1 MKTEA
6 DITFNH
12 VTSQLPYML
21 ACLDEAL
28 RLYPPIPLGLPRI
41 ALTPTY
47 ISGYEI
53 ASGVSLP
60 NTK

>member
-6 DITFNH
+6 DITFNY
-12 VTSQLPYML
+12 VASQLPYML

-28 RLYPPIPLGLPRI
+28 QLYPPIPLGLPRI
-41 ALTPTY
+41 AVAPAY

-53 ASGVSLP
+53 APGVNLP